1 MHHSSL
7 HLHMKDVTASVSH
20 SDIDECRYRYCQHRC
35 VNVPGSF
42 SCQCEPGFQLAG
54 NNRSCI
60 GERTSAELFTWKH
73 STLRLK

>member
-60 GERTSAELFTWKH
+60 GERTSAELFT
-73 STLRLK
+73 

>member
-1 MHHSSL
+1 MLSTGAVVTCLSL
-7 HLHMKDVTASVSH
+7 

-60 GERTSAELFTWKH
+60 GERCHNFTEPKV
-73 STLRLK
+73 TLTILLLEKL

>member
-1 MHHSSL
+1 MIS
-7 HLHMKDVTASVSH
+7 SVSVSL

-60 GERTSAELFTWKH
+60 GE
-73 STLRLK
+73 